1 MTREDARWR
10 ARLREPSPAAPPRQN
25 DGRHRHHRI
34 QTAYSE
40 PTRVAV
46 FPVAE
51 FSPLLEPFWWL
62 WCHLVWAWQQLVHWL
77 ATLRQGAPVVVID
90 GVIDGVLV
98 GDAAFDAYQR
108 MGLFLAAEARATPDY
123 HGHDDRED
131 SYYRVTPVV
140 ITLIGGQVIHFCE
153 YQMTD
158 RPVPSNASYFAGL
171 NGMRMRAAGWRD
183 GEVFSAWGL
192 RLEGYEAAQ
201 TVYIAQRARNF
212 PEPLDTLLTRRTEG
226 FSQLMSIVGVAVG
239 TLVLFAIVGLLG
251 GEFDL
256 EEAGILMALITGVF
270 LSVPVLFLIVYALIR
285 LMAGPLRSIP
295 EMMAAGEYGNRHLR
309 LRSFDFGRCERAVF
323 EALERHEEN

>member
-1 MTREDARWR
+1 M
-10 ARLREPSPAAPPRQN
+10 
-25 DGRHRHHRI
+25 
-34 QTAYSE
+34 
-40 PTRVAV
+40 
-46 FPVAE
+46 
-51 FSPLLEPFWWL
+51 
-62 WCHLVWAWQQLVHWL
+62 
-77 ATLRQGAPVVVID
+77 VID

-123 HGHDDRED
+123 YGHDDRED

-239 TLVLFAIVGLLG
+239 TLVLVTIVGLLG

-256 EEAGILMALITGVF
+256 EEAGIFMALITGAF

-295 EMMAAGEYGNRHLR
+295 EMMTAGKYGNRHLR

-323 EALERHEEN
+323 QALERPQQE